1 MAADGWEEIA
11 ASIDSWL
18 DEVLEAARTDARC
31 VRIGGPPALDAAGSV
46 ELHAQRTAGAARG
59 DLAGG
64 VAAVSA
70 SLVPEVADARDHVRG
85 AGGSTLLVF
94 GDYECPYTRAAYRSV
109 QSLEA
114 AGVPFRFAFRHFPL
128 VEIHPHALAAAEA
141 SEAAAAQGRF
151 WPMHDLL
158 FRRQKALERGDLER
172 YAGEIGLEVERFQQE
187 LEARIHLD
195 RIEGDR
201 SSALASGAT
210 GTPTI
215 FVDGL
220 RYRGSYE
227 RAELR
232 RALAPNEEETE

>member
-1 MAADGWEEIA
+1 
-11 ASIDSWL
+11 
-18 DEVLEAARTDARC
+18 
-31 VRIGGPPALDAAGSV
+31 
-46 ELHAQRTAGAARG
+46 
-59 DLAGG
+59 
-64 VAAVSA
+64 VSA
-70 SLVPEVADARDHVRG
+70 ALVPDVAEARDHMRG
-85 AGGSTLLVF
+85 SRGPALLVF

-109 QSLEA
+109 QFLEGD
-114 AGVPFRFAFRHFPL
+114 GVPFRFVFRHFPL

-158 FRRQKALERGDLER
+158 FRRQQALEQADLER
-172 YAGEIGLEVERFQQE
+172 YADEVGLEVERFRQE
-187 LEARIHLD
+187 LEAHVHLD
-195 RIEGDR
+195 RVETDR

-220 RYRGSYE
+220 PYLGSYE

-232 RALAPNEEETE
+232 RALSINGEENE